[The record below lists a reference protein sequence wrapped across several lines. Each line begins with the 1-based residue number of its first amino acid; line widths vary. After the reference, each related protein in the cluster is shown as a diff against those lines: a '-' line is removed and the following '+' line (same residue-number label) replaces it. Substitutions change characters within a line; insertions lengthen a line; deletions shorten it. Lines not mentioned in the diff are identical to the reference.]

1 MHSHVFIAVN
11 IFDMIKNNL
20 QGHLIA
26 ANPSNPL
33 DELDR
38 SVILLTSHTGNSSVG
53 LQINRVLPELSL
65 ANIANNIGIWID
77 DDHPVYGGGS
87 VGINKIHVI
96 HTNDWTGH
104 TTVRITKDLCVTN
117 DISVLAAISRGE
129 GPEQIRACAGFW
141 LWEDGQLDQQLGNTP
156 SEFDRHKWETVPATI
171 DNVFGSSGL
180 EQWHEVLEASARMQV
195 ANWF

>member
-1 MHSHVFIAVN
+1 
-11 IFDMIKNNL
+11 MIKNNL
-20 QGHLIA
+20 QGHLLA
-26 ANPSNPL
+26 ANPSNPR

-38 SVILLTSHTGNSSVG
+38 SVILLTSHTSNSSEG

-77 DDHPVYGGGS
+77 DDHPVYCGGS

-117 DISVLAAISRGE
+117 DISVLSAISRGE
-129 GPEQIRACAGFW
+129 GPEYIRACAGFW
-141 LWEDGQLDQQLGNTP
+141 LWEDGQLDQQLDNKIDGV
-156 SEFDRHKWETVPATI
+156 DRHKWETVPATI
-171 DNVFGSSGL
+171 DNVFGSTGI
-180 EQWHEVLEASARMQV
+180 EQWHESLEASARMQV
-195 ANWF
+195 SLWF

>member
-1 MHSHVFIAVN
+1 
-11 IFDMIKNNL
+11 MIKNNL
-20 QGHLIA
+20 QGHLLA
-26 ANPSNPL
+26 ANPSNPR

-38 SVILLTSHTGNSSVG
+38 AVILLTSHTSGSSVG

-77 DDHPVYGGGS
+77 DDHPVYCGGS
-87 VGINKIHVI
+87 VGVNKIHVI
-96 HTNDWTGH
+96 HTNDWQGH

-129 GPEQIRACAGFW
+129 GPDQIRACAGFW

-156 SEFDRHKWETVPATI
+156 AEFDRYKWETVPATI
-171 DNVFGSSGL
+171 ENVFESLGI
-180 EQWHEVLEASARMQV
+180 EQWHNTLEASARMQV
-195 ANWF
+195 SLWF